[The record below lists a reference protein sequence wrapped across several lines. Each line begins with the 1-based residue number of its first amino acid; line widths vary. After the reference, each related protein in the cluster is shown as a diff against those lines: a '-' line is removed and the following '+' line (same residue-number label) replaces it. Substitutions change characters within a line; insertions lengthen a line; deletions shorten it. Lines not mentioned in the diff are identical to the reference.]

1 MEKILSVAQVIAPI
15 FTAIFLGMLAKRK
28 SLMTPEEVR
37 GLQQFVVKFGLP
49 CVVFNSCLTA
59 KMGGEALL
67 SMGLCLVPLVIG
79 TLWSFRVKK
88 GKFRYHNLPQ
98 LFCAH
103 ETGML
108 GIPLTIT
115 LFGAAES
122 YRMGVLDLT
131 QAIVAYPVIAIL
143 STDTGENPSLGRIVK
158 GVLCSP
164 LVIMSALGLTLNLTG
179 AAAWMDSVGI
189 GSIVTES
196 VGFLAEPV
204 SAVMLFSVGYNFSM
218 DKSMRGDIFRVS
230 GIHVVGYSLA
240 ACVASQIILAIVPGV
255 DAVTKWVMLL
265 YCVLPASYLA
275 PGLGRKQADYTLAS
289 GVCSVLTVVTLVV
302 FCVICAFVA

>member
-1 MEKILSVAQVIAPI
+1 MEKTLAVAEVIAPI
-15 FTAIFLGMLAKRK
+15 FTAIFFGILARRKRM
-28 SLMTPEEVR
+28 MTAEEVR

-59 KMGGEALL
+59 RMGAEAVMSMAMCLPPLL
-67 SMGLCLVPLVIG
+67 IA
-79 TLWSFRVKK
+79 TLWAFRSRSKK
-88 GKFRYHNLPQ
+88 LRYLNLPM

-131 QAIVAYPVIAIL
+131 QAIIAFPVIAIL
-143 STDTGENPSLGRIVK
+143 TSDSGENPGLGKILK
-158 GVLCSP
+158 GVFTSP
-164 LVIMSALGLTLNLTG
+164 LMIMSLLGLTLNLTG
-179 AAAWMDSVGI
+179 AAVWMDSVGVSGI
-189 GSIVTES
+189 ITGSA
-196 VGFLAEPV
+196 GFLAQPV

-218 DKSMRGDIFRVS
+218 DREKRGDILRVA
-230 GIHVVGYSLA
+230 GIHLGWYGLTGLV
-240 ACVASQIILAIVPGV
+240 SQGLLLLIPGV
-255 DAVTKWVMLL
+255 DAMTRWVMLL
-265 YCVLPASYLA
+265 YAVLPASYLA
-275 PGLGRKQADYTLAS
+275 PGMGRKQEDYTLAS

-302 FCVICAFVA
+302 FCVISVFVS